1 MILVMNY
8 DKNDESIKNSLENS
22 EAPRPLSEVTIPKKK
37 KMSRKERRH
46 TDFPGDPV
54 SGRAFFG
61 WSRFFFVLT
70 CIGVGLTGL
79 MIILP
84 FFLVVVGLFS
94 ALLWIIAIF
103 FLTVFTLGMIWI
115 SSDIQTVSGNWMAFN
130 NMLFDS
136 SNNTANFAL
145 SVIPIILIS
154 GGIIIGITWMFLIIG
169 RILDEARKKKY
180 KGFIIALSVFT
191 ALYIIFLILNLL
203 RMQVYADSLNGS
215 SSIIDGLKLLI

>member
-1 MILVMNY
+1 
-8 DKNDESIKNSLENS
+8 
-22 EAPRPLSEVTIPKKK
+22 
-37 KMSRKERRH
+37 
-46 TDFPGDPV
+46 
-54 SGRAFFG
+54 
-61 WSRFFFVLT
+61 
-70 CIGVGLTGL
+70 
-79 MIILP
+79 
-84 FFLVVVGLFS
+84 
-94 ALLWIIAIF
+94 
-103 FLTVFTLGMIWI
+103 
-115 SSDIQTVSGNWMAFN
+115 MAFN

-215 SSIIDGLKLLI
+215 SSIIDGLNLLI